1 MAFAFRANAMDMSF
15 HRNPAFF
22 SAPGAL
28 PASGLPMRGR
38 MVDGQEALRA
48 LSHVELM
55 ALVSNRINQGRVRH
69 WVSEKQVERL
79 SAKPRDARIAL
90 FAGLSARHPAWAN
103 GAVGA
108 FFAAN
113 TAKTA
118 TNHGLSALDNKHE
131 RAVYL
136 GGSNIRKETGVN
148 QSDRGR
154 FPQDQSS
161 DHPVAASTT
170 FSN

>member
-1 MAFAFRANAMDMSF
+1 MDMSF
-15 HRNPAFF
+15 HRKPAFL

-28 PASGLPMRGR
+28 PVAGLPMRGR
-38 MVDGQEALRA
+38 MVDGHEALRA

-79 SAKPRDARIAL
+79 SAHPRQARIAL
-90 FAGLSARHPAWAN
+90 FAGSSARQTVWAT

-108 FFAAN
+108 FC
-113 TAKTA
+113 TASSAKAETKHA
-118 TNHGLSALDNKHE
+118 ESALDNKHE

-148 QSDRGR
+148 QFDRGR
-154 FPQDQSS
+154 FPQDESS
-161 DHPVAASTT
+161 GHLTDPSIT
-170 FSN
+170 FSI

>member
-1 MAFAFRANAMDMSF
+1 MDMSF
-15 HRNPAFF
+15 HRNPAFLM
-22 SAPGAL
+22 APGAPSALGL

-79 SAKPRDARIAL
+79 SAHPRHARIAL
-90 FAGLSARHPAWAN
+90 FAGSSARFPAWAS

-108 FFAAN
+108 FFAGGV
-113 TAKTA
+113 AKTA
-118 TNHGLSALDNKHE
+118 ANDAKSALDNKHE

-136 GGSNIRKETGVN
+136 GGSNIRKQTGVN

-161 DHPVAASTT
+161 GDPMAASTT
-170 FSN
+170 FSI